1 MGPVVRS
8 LPSATLRYASVSEQD
23 NMSYLLTC
31 EATGHQLLV
40 DAADRAPD
48 LLEMIGAGAGDGS
61 PRLEHLVTSHKHWDH
76 HRALP
81 QIATTT
87 GATTY
92 AGTLDAP
99 ELPTAPDRLLE
110 HGDTL
115 QVGELELEV
124 IHLRGH
130 TPGSVA
136 LAWTAPDEQTH
147 LFVGDCLFPGGVG
160 NTFGDK
166 DAFDQL
172 LSDVEERLFARF
184 PDSAVIYP
192 GHGATTTLG
201 AERPQLAEWRER
213 GW

>member
-1 MGPVVRS
+1 
-8 LPSATLRYASVSEQD
+8 
-23 NMSYLLTC
+23 MSYLLTC
-31 EATGHQLLV
+31 AATGHQLLV
-40 DAADRAPD
+40 DAADRAAD

-81 QIATTT
+81 EVAART

-99 ELPTAPDRLLE
+99 ELPTPPDRLLE
-110 HGDTL
+110 HGDRV
-115 QVGELELEV
+115 QVGELDLDV

-136 LAWTAPDEQTH
+136 LAWTAPDAQTH

-160 NTFGDK
+160 NTFGDA
-166 DAFDQL
+166 DAFVQL
-172 LSDVEERLFARF
+172 LTDVEERLFARF
-184 PDSAVIYP
+184 PDDTVVYP

-201 AERPQLAEWRER
+201 AERPKLSEWRER

>member
-1 MGPVVRS
+1 MGSVVRS

-31 EATGHQLLV
+31 DATGHQLLV
-40 DAADRAPD
+40 DAADRAPE
-48 LLEMIGAGAGDGS
+48 LLELIGEGAGDGS

-81 QIATTT
+81 QVATAT

-99 ELPTAPDRLLE
+99 GLPTPPDRLLE
-110 HGDTL
+110 HGDRL

-160 NTFGDK
+160 NTFGDA
-166 DAFDQL
+166 DAFAQL
-172 LSDVEERLFARF
+172 LADVEERLFARY
-184 PDSAVIYP
+184 PDDTVVYP
-192 GHGATTTLG
+192 WHGAGTTLG
-201 AERPQLAEWRER
+201 AERPKLAEWRER

>member
-1 MGPVVRS
+1 MGSEVRS
-8 LPSATLRYASVSEQD
+8 LAGATLRFASVSDQD

-31 EATGHQLLV
+31 RATGHQLLV
-40 DAADRAPD
+40 DAADRAPE
-48 LLEMIGAGAGDGS
+48 LFRLIEAGADGAT
-61 PRLEHLVTSHKHWDH
+61 RLEHLVTSHKHWDH

-81 QIATTT
+81 EVAART

-99 ELPTAPDRLLE
+99 ELPTPPDRLLE
-110 HGDTL
+110 HGDRLT
-115 QVGELELEV
+115 VGELALDV

-136 LAWTAPDEQTH
+136 LAWRDGDGHDH

-160 NTFGDK
+160 NTFGDA
-166 DAFDQL
+166 DAFARL
-172 LSDVEERLFARF
+172 LGDVEERLFARY
-184 PDSAVIYP
+184 PDDAIVYP
-192 GHGATTTLG
+192 GHGAATTLG
-201 AERPQLAEWRER
+201 AERPHLAEWRER